1 MPNASTQQ
9 YIDTITTPPIK
20 SLASFQA
27 DLVAF
32 QSTVP
37 LYGAE
42 LGMEMVPLQNA
53 VITETDPAYTG
64 PLQNAYQRTQF
75 VQNRLDKLAALLQEI
90 RVGLIDLSTDQTAV
104 KDGGYPAPVGP
115 TGL

>member
-9 YIDTITTPPIK
+9 YITTITAPPIK
-20 SLASFQA
+20 SLTSFQA
-27 DLVAF
+27 DVVAF

-53 VITETDPAYTG
+53 VITETDPAYTL

-75 VQNRLDKLAALLQEI
+75 LQNRLEKLAALVQEI
-90 RVGLIDLSTDQTAV
+90 RIGLIDLANDQAAV
-104 KDGGYPAPVGP
+104 ENGGYPAPVGP
-115 TGL
+115 TP

>member
-9 YIDTITTPPIK
+9 YIATISAPPIK
-20 SLASFQA
+20 SLTSFQA

-32 QSTVP
+32 QATVP

-42 LGMEMVPLQNA
+42 LGVEMVPLQNA
-53 VITETDPAYTG
+53 VITETDPAYTA

-75 VQNRLDKLAALLQEI
+75 VQSRIERLTALVQEL
-90 RVGLIDLSTDQTAV
+90 RVGLIDLAADQAAV
-104 KDGGYPAPVGP
+104 ENGGYPAPVGP
-115 TGL
+115 